1 MIREDVR
8 ESRCRRVA
16 MKKCAWLVC
25 LAVLGVLAGPAG
37 AAEYRKAFESP
48 KDWEATLYDWKIEV
62 GPDGVGLLKTEL
74 VTDEMGITTA
84 GMSEDVIGDTWIRKD
99 FMLDKVQA
107 ASALLLI
114 HFNRYVPA
122 DFKKDGGFLWVEVNG
137 RAIKLEVDVP
147 RMLTGGWVRCDVPV
161 AYLVTG
167 LNTVV
172 IRNETKAP
180 FYASLEASRAPNRSA
195 KSIDGG
201 KTWDY
206 NRLGKDGFI
215 DGEYLVRLRLGRYP
229 DSAEIL
235 SDYLE
240 LAALVSDGPVKPAVR
255 LNRIALDLEKVT
267 PAGTSVA
274 LDLRGGTTPAYAPDS
289 WTPWK
294 PAAAVGAA
302 EAKAWRFIQWRAAL
316 RTADRRAT
324 PVIRKLIVRA
334 DLDVTAGAAEGVKV
348 AAYDNQRIVRGY
360 YNFVFQHAAEPR
372 LELLRSRYRLD
383 EVVAHCATEFEKYRT
398 LAFWMRGIWRDAWG
412 KHGFSLHTPW
422 DALISLELAPQYKAS
437 GMCVIY
443 SNTFVQC
450 ALAVGLQARGN
461 VLDHHFVSEVWSN
474 EHKKWVTFDI
484 AASTDSI
491 RPAFHLKDGLP
502 LNALETHTL
511 AREGKKDQVW
521 IVPAGPHPKINGADQ
536 KKENM
541 LGPNEWE
548 PRFGMPLRN
557 NYLTSWL
564 PGELEH
570 GFIQYHY
577 DGYLWWKDSAI
588 PKYEEYTYQTSHA
601 RDFYWTIN
609 QAQIFLS
616 ATAKPAELEV
626 QLDTVTPN
634 FAGYKVRIDGGEWR
648 DSGPE
653 FTWTLHAG
661 TNTIEAKPTNAF
673 QLDGIISTV
682 KIEY

>member
-1 MIREDVR
+1 M
-8 ESRCRRVA
+8 
-16 MKKCAWLVC
+16 
-25 LAVLGVLAGPAG
+25 
-37 AAEYRKAFESP
+37 
-48 KDWEATLYDWKIEV
+48 
-62 GPDGVGLLKTEL
+62 
-74 VTDEMGITTA
+74 
-84 GMSEDVIGDTWIRKD
+84 
-99 FMLDKVQA
+99 
-107 ASALLLI
+107 AS
-114 HFNRYVPA
+114 V
-122 DFKKDGGFLWVEVNG
+122 
-137 RAIKLEVDVP
+137 
-147 RMLTGGWVRCDVPV
+147 
-161 AYLVTG
+161 
-167 LNTVV
+167 
-172 IRNETKAP
+172 
-180 FYASLEASRAPNRSA
+180 EASKVPNRSA

-206 NRLGKDGFI
+206 NHLGKGGFI
-215 DGEYLVRLRLGRYP
+215 DGEYLIRLRLGRYA

-240 LAALVSDGPVKPAVR
+240 LASLVTGEPVKPAVR
-255 LNRIALDLEKVT
+255 LKKIALELDKLT
-267 PAGTSVA
+267 PAGTSIAVE
-274 LDLRGGTTPAYAPDS
+274 LRGGPTPAYAPAT

-294 PAAAVGAA
+294 PAAAVA
-302 EAKAWRFIQWRAAL
+302 EKDYQDWRFVQWRATL
-316 RTADRRAT
+316 RTADRRVT
-324 PVIRKLIVRA
+324 PLIKKIAVRA
-334 DLDVTAGAAEGVKV
+334 DLDVAGPPAGGIKV
-348 AAYDNQRIVRGY
+348 AAYDNPQIVRGY
-360 YNFVFQHAAEPR
+360 YNFTFQDAAEPR
-372 LELLRSRYRLD
+372 LEILRNRYRLD
-383 EVVAHCATEFEKYRT
+383 EVVAHCSSEFEKYRV

-412 KHGFSLHTPW
+412 KHGVELHTPW

-461 VLDHHFVSEVWSN
+461 ILDHHFVSEVWSN
-474 EHKKWVTFDI
+474 EYKKWVTFDI
-484 AASTDSI
+484 AASVDSI
-491 RPAFHLKDGLP
+491 RSSFHMKDDTP

-521 IVPAGPHPKINGADQ
+521 IVPAGPYPKINGADQ
-536 KKENM
+536 KKEKM

-548 PRFGMPLRN
+548 PRFGMPFRN

-588 PKYEEYTYQTSHA
+588 PKYEEYTYQSSHP

-609 QAQIFLS
+609 QAQVFLS
-616 ATAKPAELEV
+616 ATAKPAELAV

-634 FAGYKVRIDGGEWR
+634 FAGYRVRLDGGEWKEAGA
-648 DSGPE
+648 D

-661 TNTIEAKPTNAF
+661 TNMLEAKPVNTF
-673 QLDGIISTV
+673 KMDGITSLV

>member
-1 MIREDVR
+1 
-8 ESRCRRVA
+8 
-16 MKKCAWLVC
+16 MKRNRWLAC
-25 LAVLGVLAGPAG
+25 LAVMGVFAGLAG
-37 AAEYRKAFESP
+37 AAEYRKVFESP
-48 KDWEATLYDWKIEV
+48 KDWDATLYDWKIEV
-62 GPDGVGLLKTEL
+62 GPSGVGLLRTEL
-74 VTDEMGITTA
+74 VADEMGITTA

-99 FMLDKVQA
+99 FLLDKVQA
-107 ASALLLI
+107 ASAVLLI
-114 HFNRYVPA
+114 HFNRYVPE
-122 DFKKDGGFLWVEVNG
+122 DFKKQGGFLWVDVNG
-137 RAIKLEVDVP
+137 HAIKLEIDIP

-161 AYLVTG
+161 TDLVPG
-167 LNTVV
+167 LNSVV
-172 IRNETKAP
+172 IRNETKSP
-180 FYASLEASRAPNRSA
+180 FFASIEASKVPNRSA

-206 NRLGKDGFI
+206 NHLGKGGFI
-215 DGEYLVRLRLGRYP
+215 DGEYLVRLRLGRCA

-240 LAALVSDGPVKPAVR
+240 LASFVSGGPVKPAVR
-255 LNRIALDLEKVT
+255 AKTIALELDKLT

-274 LDLRGGTTPAYAPDS
+274 LELRGGTTPSYAPDT

-294 PAAAVGAA
+294 SAAAVT
-302 EAKAWRFIQWRAAL
+302 ERDHKDWRFVQWRATL
-316 RTADRRAT
+316 RTTDRRVT
-324 PVIRKLIVRA
+324 PIIKKLALRA
-334 DLDVTAGAAEGVKV
+334 DLDVTARPADGVKV
-348 AAYDNQRIVRGY
+348 AAYDNQQIVRGY
-360 YNFVFQHAAEPR
+360 YNFTFQDAAEPR
-372 LELLRSRYRLD
+372 LELLRTRYRLD
-383 EVVAHCATEFEKYRT
+383 EVVAHCASEFEKYRT

-412 KHGFSLHTPW
+412 KHGFALHTPW

-450 ALAVGLQARGN
+450 ALAVGLQGRGN
-461 VLDHHFVSEVWSN
+461 ILDHHFVSEVWSN
-474 EHKKWVTFDI
+474 EYKKWLTFDV

-491 RPAFHLKDGLP
+491 RPAFHMKDDLP

-511 AREGKKDQVW
+511 ARAGKKDQVW

-548 PRFGMPLRN
+548 PRFGMPFRN

-577 DGYLWWKDSAI
+577 DGYLWWKDAAI
-588 PKYEEYTYQTSHA
+588 PKYEEYTYQSSHP

-609 QAQIFLS
+609 QAQVFLS
-616 ATAKPAELEV
+616 ATDKPAELAV
-626 QLDTVTPN
+626 RLDTVTPN
-634 FAGYKVRIDGGEWR
+634 FAGYLVRLDGGEWKE
-648 DSGPE
+648 SGAD
-653 FTWTLHAG
+653 FAWTLHAG
-661 TNTIEAKPTNAF
+661 TNTLEAKPVNAF
-673 QLDGIISTV
+673 KLDGITSFV

>member
-1 MIREDVR
+1 
-8 ESRCRRVA
+8 
-16 MKKCAWLVC
+16 MKRNPWLVF
-25 LAVLGVLAGPAG
+25 LAVMGVFAGLAG
-37 AAEYRKAFESP
+37 AAEYRKVFESP
-48 KDWEATLYDWKIEV
+48 KDWDTTLYDWKIDV
-62 GPDGVGLLKTEL
+62 GPSGVGLLKTEL
-74 VTDEMGITTA
+74 VTDEMGITTG
-84 GMSEDVIGDTWIRKD
+84 GMNEDVIGDTWIKKE
-99 FMLDKVQA
+99 FQLDKVQA
-107 ASALLLI
+107 ESALLLI
-114 HFNRYVPA
+114 HFNRYVPE
-122 DFKKDGGFLWVEVNG
+122 DFKKQGGFLWVDVNG
-137 RAIKLEVDVP
+137 HAIKLDIDIP

-161 AYLVTG
+161 AYLVSG
-167 LNTVV
+167 LNSVV
-172 IRNETKAP
+172 IRNETQSP
-180 FYASLEASRAPNRSA
+180 FYASIEASKAPNRSA
-195 KSIDGG
+195 KSVDGG

-206 NRLGKDGFI
+206 HHLGKGGFI

-240 LAALVSDGPVKPAVR
+240 LASFLSGDPVKPAVR
-255 LNRIALDLEKVT
+255 AKTIALELDKLT

-274 LDLRGGTTPAYAPDS
+274 LELRGGTTPAYAPDT
-289 WTPWK
+289 WTTWK
-294 PAAAVGAA
+294 AAAALAGGDY
-302 EAKAWRFIQWRAAL
+302 KDWRFVQWRATL
-316 RTADRRAT
+316 RTADRRVT
-324 PVIRKLIVRA
+324 PVIKKLAVRA
-334 DLDVTAGAAEGVKV
+334 DLDVAAKPADGIKV
-348 AAYDNQRIVRGY
+348 AAYDNQQIVRGY
-360 YNFVFQHAAEPR
+360 YNFTFQDAAEPR
-372 LELLRSRYRLD
+372 LTILRNRYRLD
-383 EVVAHCATEFEKYRT
+383 EVVAHCASEFEKYRT

-412 KHGFSLHTPW
+412 KHGVELHTPW

-461 VLDHHFVSEVWSN
+461 ILDHHFVSEVWSN
-474 EHKKWVTFDI
+474 EYKKWVTFDV

-491 RPAFHLKDGLP
+491 RPAFHMKDDLP

-511 AREGKKDQVW
+511 ARAGKKDQVW

-548 PRFGMPLRN
+548 PRFGMPFRN

-577 DGYLWWKDSAI
+577 DGYLWWKDTAI
-588 PKYEEYTYQTSHA
+588 PKYEEYTYQSSHP

-609 QAQIFLS
+609 QAQVFLS
-616 ATAKPAELEV
+616 ATDKPAELAV
-626 QLDTVTPN
+626 RLDTVTPN
-634 FAGYKVRIDGGEWR
+634 FAGYLVRVDGGEWKE
-648 DSGPE
+648 SGPD
-653 FTWTLHAG
+653 FAWTLHAG
-661 TNTIEAKPTNAF
+661 TNTLEAKPVNAF
-673 QLDGIISTV
+673 KHDGITSLV